1 MVYIFVDGIKKIKIP
16 LRKREYVKF
25 KKKMVK
31 ISIEGLIGA
40 GKTTLCEILKE
51 NNHVVAVEPV
61 REWKVKNGSEEF
73 DVLEYFYKEPKKYA
87 CMFQTLA
94 LRSRVE
100 QGRNITHGFVERCVH
115 SDKVFGGIQHEL
127 KNMNDVEYATYLY
140 QYEQAVADTIPVD
153 GHIYI
158 DASVETCMKRI
169 EKRKRTGEDNIES
182 QYLNLLKKHHDLWL
196 NNGKEQS
203 NVLVLDG
210 EKDLHVES
218 VRDEI
223 ISEIHVFLMR
233 LRKLN
238 KKKSR

>member
-1 MVYIFVDGIKKIKIP
+1 
-16 LRKREYVKF
+16 
-25 KKKMVK
+25 MVK

-51 NNHVVAVEPV
+51 NAHVVAVEPV
-61 REWKVKNGSEEF
+61 REWKVKHRSEEY
-73 DVLEYFYKEPKKYA
+73 DVLEHFYQDPKKYA

-127 KNMNDVEYATYLY
+127 GNMNDIEYATYLY
-140 QYEQAVADTIPVD
+140 QYEQAVCDTIPVD
-153 GHIYI
+153 AHIYI
-158 DASVETCMKRI
+158 DASVKTCMQRI
-169 EKRKRTGEDNIES
+169 EKRKRTGEDKIES
-182 QYLNLLKKHHDLWL
+182 QYLDLLKKHHDLWL
-196 NNGKEQS
+196 NNGTEQS

-218 VRDEI
+218 NREEI
-223 ISEIHVFLMR
+223 LSQIHIFLMK
-233 LRKLN
+233 LRKM
-238 KKKSR
+238 KKTKRN